1 VETFFLALMQLAF
14 VGVVYSAAYKSGYN
28 EAHDKAVST
37 IREFS
42 GPVNDLVHTVNE
54 TLYQTGECHIF
65 DGFAIFLAVSSAPW

>member
-1 VETFFLALMQLAF
+1 METFFLALMQLAF

-54 TLYQTGECHIF
+54 TLYQTGETEGE
-65 DGFAIFLAVSSAPW
+65 DWDDPV